1 MEFSGE
7 YRVPAAPERVWD
19 ALVDPEVLRACVP
32 GCESVEKTGE
42 WSYRASCKLRMGP
55 VSLNMAG
62 ELRLEDVDAP
72 RGCKIVGEG
81 RDRSAGHAKGEA
93 TVTISPDENSDGSG
107 PNGSGGVGGVGAV
120 VKYTARAVVGGRIA
134 QLGGRLIDAAVKKY
148 ADEFFGKFAA
158 HLGGG
163 QAEPARTESDSA
175 RAGPDENGGNRIRM
189 AWFVGGALALI
200 LLLLWLSGGA
210 E

>member
-7 YRVPAAPERVWD
+7 YRVPAAPERVWA

-32 GCESVEKTGE
+32 GCEKVEKTGE
-42 WSYRASCKLRMGP
+42 WSYQASCKLRMGP
-55 VSLNMAG
+55 VSLNMTG

-72 RGCKIVGEG
+72 RGCRIVGEG
-81 RDRSAGHAKGEA
+81 RDRAAGHAKGEA
-93 TVTISPDENSDGSG
+93 VVTISPDDAADGAG
-107 PNGSGGVGGVGAV
+107 GGSV
-120 VKYTARAVVGGRIA
+120 VKYTARAVVGGRMA
-134 QLGGRLIDAAVKKY
+134 QLGGRLIGAAVKKY

-163 QAEPARTESDSA
+163 KSEAEAAEAEVGKAEKTGARIAPAWL
-175 RAGPDENGGNRIRM
+175 I
-189 AWFVGGALALI
+189 GGALVLI
-200 LLLLWLSGGA
+200 LLLLLLSGGA